1 MQLKVVVADD
11 TIDNIEQN
19 ASSVDVRGS
28 GRFDA
33 ADPPGCY
40 SDISSI
46 GEGKIGTDDG
56 YEGDSSNS
64 EDDLQ
69 WLIELDRRRDC
80 LPNFW
85 LILQVESSHVNVYFH
100 CRFVTFDDT

>member
-1 MQLKVVVADD
+1 M
-11 TIDNIEQN
+11 
-19 ASSVDVRGS
+19 DVRTS
-28 GRFDA
+28 GRFDTV
-33 ADPPGCY
+33 DPPGCC

-69 WLIELDRRRDC
+69 WLIELDRRRDS

-85 LILQVESSHVNVYFH
+85 LILQVENSHVNVYFH
-100 CRFVTFDDT
+100 CRFVNSVTVFSIDIVNCPRSSKFYMCVCT